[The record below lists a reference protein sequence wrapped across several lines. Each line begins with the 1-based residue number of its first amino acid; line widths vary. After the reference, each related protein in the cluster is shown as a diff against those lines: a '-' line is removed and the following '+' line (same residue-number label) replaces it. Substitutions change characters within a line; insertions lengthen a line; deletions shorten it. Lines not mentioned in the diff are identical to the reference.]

1 MNRIPRIAGFI
12 AMMFLFMDASAA
24 QNLEQPLFSE
34 ATAAMNQAKKEE
46 AFLYAPRSYE
56 RGMDN
61 YKSARK
67 RFARGARL
75 DSIRSEVADATT
87 YFLQAAKIS
96 QHTKTVLASLIKTR
110 TDAMKVNAAG
120 YAEDQWR
127 HGEDRFHR
135 AIDELE
141 RGADKYAKD
150 NAAEADKYYRAGE
163 LVGIKATYLTGARTL
178 IAQAEK
184 DRIYRRAPK
193 TLEHAKSLLAQ
204 AEKALDDNRYDTD
217 LPRSLARQAQTEV
230 QHAMYLSKYIENADD
245 KDMSMEDVILDW
257 ETPVRKIAAA
267 ADMQADLSN
276 GYADPT
282 KKLVDYVD
290 QEQSKTQKLDED
302 NQQLQTDVSQ
312 LKQMLSGASEQR
324 TALNQRLQ
332 EQARQRQRL
341 VEVEGMFTRD
351 EARVLRETNSII
363 LRLVGL
369 NFDSGKAT
377 IEARNYQLLA
387 KVQKALAEFPN
398 SRFVIEGHTDSYGSD
413 VANYN
418 LSQRRADAVK
428 QYLIANANIDAT
440 RIEATGY
447 GETKPIATNDTS
459 VGRARNRRIDIVIEP
474 KLLAT
479 AAATN

>member
-1 MNRIPRIAGFI
+1 MKLIPRVAGFV

-24 QNLEQPLFSE
+24 QDLEQPLFSE
-34 ATAAMNQAKKEE
+34 ATAAMKQAQSVQ
-46 AFLYAPRSYE
+46 ADLYAPRSYE
-56 RGMDN
+56 RGMRD
-61 YKSARK
+61 YKSAQQ

-75 DSIRSEVADATT
+75 DYIRSQVSDATT
-87 YFLQAAKIS
+87 YLLTAAKTS
-96 QHTKTVLASLIKTR
+96 QHTQTVLAALIKTR
-110 TDAMKVNAAG
+110 HDAMKVNAAG
-120 YAEDQWR
+120 YAEDLWR
-127 HGEDRFHR
+127 HGEDRFHK

-141 RGADKYAKD
+141 RGADKYAMQD
-150 NAAEADKYYRAGE
+150 AAEADKYYRDGE
-163 LVGIKATYLTGARTL
+163 LIGIKATYLSGARRL
-178 IAQAEK
+178 IAKAEK

-204 AEKALDDNRYDTD
+204 ADKALDDNRYDTD

-230 QHAMYLSKYIENADD
+230 KHAMYLSNYIEHADD
-245 KDMSMEDVILDW
+245 KDMTMEDVILDW

-267 ADMQADLSN
+267 ADMSTDLSD
-276 GYADPT
+276 GYSDAT
-282 KKLVDYVD
+282 KKIVDFI
-290 QEQSKTQKLDED
+290 EQQQTRTQKLDED
-302 NQQLQTDVSQ
+302 NNQLKNDVAQ

-332 EQARQRQRL
+332 EQARERERL
-341 VEVEGMFTRD
+341 EKVEGMFTRD

-387 KVQKALAEFPN
+387 KVQGALAEFPN

-428 QYLIANANIDAT
+428 QYLIANMHIDPS
-440 RIEATGY
+440 RLEATGY
-447 GETKPIATNDTS
+447 GETKPIATNDT
-459 VGRARNRRIDIVIEP
+459 VEGRARNRRIDIIIRP
-474 KLLAT
+474 KLLA
-479 AAATN
+479 AAN

>member
-1 MNRIPRIAGFI
+1 MNLILRIAGI
-12 AMMFLFMDASAA
+12 VAMMFLFMDASAA

-34 ATAAMNQAKKEE
+34 ATAAMNQAKSEQ
-46 AFLYAPRSYE
+46 AFLYAPRSYG

-61 YKSARK
+61 YKSAQA
-67 RFARGARL
+67 RFARGSRL

-87 YFLQAAKIS
+87 YFLQAAKTS
-96 QHTKTVLASLIKTR
+96 QHTKTVLAALIKTR
-110 TDAMKVNAAG
+110 HDAMKVNAAG

-141 RGADKYAKD
+141 RGEDKYAKRYAD
-150 NAAEADKYYRAGE
+150 EADQYYRAGE
-163 LVGIKATYLTGARTL
+163 LIGIKAMYLSGARTL
-178 IAQAEK
+178 IAKAEK
-184 DRIYRRAPK
+184 DRVYRRAPK

-204 AEKALDDNRYDTD
+204 ADKALDDNRYDTD
-217 LPRSLARQAQTEV
+217 LPRSLAQQAQTEV
-230 QHAMYLSKYIENADD
+230 RHAMYLSNYIEHADD

-282 KKLVDYVD
+282 KKIVAYVD
-290 QEQSKTQKLDED
+290 KEQASAQKLGED
-302 NQQLQTDVSQ
+302 NQQLQTDVAQ
-312 LKQMLSGASEQR
+312 LKQMLNGASEQR

-332 EQARQRQRL
+332 EQARQRARL
-341 VEVEGMFTRD
+341 EKVEGMFTSD

-387 KVQKALAEFPN
+387 KVQQALAEFPN
-398 SRFVIEGHTDSYGSD
+398 SRFVIEGHTDSFGSD

-428 QYLIANANIDAT
+428 QYLIANAHIDAS

-459 VGRARNRRIDIVIEP
+459 VGRAKNRRIDIVIRP
-474 KLLAT
+474 KLLA
-479 AAATN
+479 AASN